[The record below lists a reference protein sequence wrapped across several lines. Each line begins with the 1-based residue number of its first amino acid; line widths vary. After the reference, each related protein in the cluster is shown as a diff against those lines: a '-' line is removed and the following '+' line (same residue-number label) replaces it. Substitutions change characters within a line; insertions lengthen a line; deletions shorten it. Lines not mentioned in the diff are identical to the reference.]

1 MGLFV
6 GMMYI
11 LIALPLMLWK
21 LLKEGHITKSIKR
34 QQEEAAAKRNAFLEK
49 FSDTEKLRRL
59 EWETYRDPDGMIARL
74 KDIFALFPELSGLES
89 HYKDEVTNT
98 NLALMLIAAHDGFIY
113 RTTITLSPNFYVKEP
128 DGFLSARKLSQ
139 RTIDAICA
147 YITKQYQKRGSN
159 MVFQKDLE
167 VFKYDYTFK

>member
-34 QQEEAAAKRNAFLEK
+34 QQEEAAAKHHAFWEK
-49 FSDTEKLRRL
+49 FRDTEKLRRL
-59 EWETYRDPDGMIARL
+59 EWETYRDPDGMVARL
-74 KDIFALFPELSGLES
+74 KDIFALFPELSGLEP
-89 HYKDEVTNT
+89 HYKDSTSNVI
-98 NLALMLIAAHDGFIY
+98 LSRMLIAAHDGFIY
-113 RTTITLSPNFYVKEP
+113 RTTVTLPTVFYVKDP
-128 DGFLSARKLSQ
+128 DGFLSERKLSQ
-139 RTIDAICA
+139 GTIDAICA